1 LRLRRARIILV
12 FLMTTIAVGVQAPA
26 AFAQLSKLESRDLR
40 LVYIAPSEDYLAP
53 YAVQS
58 FLDAHAFLTSLF
70 QYKPD
75 RKITVLLA
83 DFSDYGNASAGTVPH
98 DALRIQIAPLSL
110 AFETILASERMS
122 AIMNHELVHV
132 ITMDQPA
139 GRDRAFRTLFGGKV
153 LPVDTQPESVAYF
166 FLTSPRVA
174 APRWYHE
181 GAAVFVDTW
190 ENGGTGR
197 AQSGYDEMA
206 WRSIVRDGARFYDP
220 LGLAAEGTK
229 IDFQVEVNSYL
240 YGTRFMTWLA
250 YQYSPEKL
258 IEWVGRRPGSKAYYA
273 SQFRHVFGTTVERA
287 WAEWIAWERQFQQTN
302 LAAIRKYPLTPF
314 TDLSRRALGSV
325 SRAFVDQRSRTLYA
339 GFNAPGA
346 VAHIGSIAL
355 DTGVNAHLVD
365 IKGPNIYQVTS
376 IAYDPEGTIFYT
388 TDNLAHRDLMAL
400 DPRTGRVRLL
410 QKDLRVGD
418 LAFNRADKSLWG
430 IRALNGLHTLVRIAP
445 PYTDW
450 QQIITFPY
458 GTILYD
464 LDISPDGA
472 RLAASFGD
480 LNGKQNV
487 RVLAMDKVRAR
498 DATPITQFDFGSG
511 VPNNFVFS
519 PDGRVLFGSSYFTG
533 VSNIFRYDL
542 TTLKL
547 DAVTNTDSG
556 FFRPIP
562 LGGDEL
568 IVFRYTGQGFVPS
581 RVTARPLDDVAP
593 ITFLGERTIA
603 KHPVLKTWLVGS
615 PNAASSAAPRPTAG
629 PPAVYRLGG
638 GLGLESLYPIIQGY
652 KNTQAIGWRVN
663 LSDPLQ
669 FNRASVSFS
678 VSPWSNM
685 AGRERIHLRG
695 DYERYDWQAHAAW
708 NDADFYDL
716 FGPTKVSRKGYN
728 VTVAHTNTLVF
739 DQPKRMTLK
748 LQGVAAGNLD
758 QLPQYQNVAVT
769 VDRLYS
775 GEAELSYTDVRSSLG
790 HVDDE
795 KGHLW
800 SAVLQTD
807 YVNAAVFTRL
817 FGHYDVGQ
825 ALPLGHSSIWLRT
838 AGGFSPQRAGEPF
851 ANFYF
856 GGFGNNYVDRREIKR
871 YREYYAFPGARLN
884 EIAGRNFVRSLVEW
898 ELPPIRFSRAGTP
911 GFYLSFL
918 RPALFA
924 GGLVTNLDRSA
935 ARTTATTAGGQVDLR
950 FTMLSALDLTLSVG
964 AGVRLE
970 HGVPARREAMVSL
983 ALLK

>member
-1 LRLRRARIILV
+1 LTL
-12 FLMTTIAVGVQAPA
+12 AVGALAPA
-26 AFAQLSKLESRDLR
+26 ASAQLATLETRDLR
-40 LVYIAPSEDYLAP
+40 LVYVTPSEDYLAP

-58 FLDAHAFLTSLF
+58 FLEAHAFLTALF
-70 QYKPD
+70 KYRHD
-75 RKITVLLA
+75 EKISILLL
-83 DFSDYGNASAGTVPH
+83 DFSDYGNASAGSVPY
-98 DALRIQIAPLSL
+98 DGLRIQIAPLSV

-132 ITMDQPA
+132 IAMDQAA
-139 GRDRAFRTLFGGKV
+139 GRDRIFRRLLGGKV
-153 LPVDTQPESVAYF
+153 VPIDRQPESVAYF
-166 FLTSPRVA
+166 YLTSPRVA

-190 ENGGTGR
+190 ENGGIGR

-206 WRSIVRDGARFYDP
+206 WRSMVKDGARFYDP

-250 YQYSPEKL
+250 YRYSPAQL
-258 IEWVGRRPGSKAYYA
+258 VDWVGRQPGSHAYYA

-287 WAEWIAWERQFQQTN
+287 WAEWIAWERHFQQAN
-302 LAAIRKYPLTPF
+302 LEAIRKYPLTPF
-314 TDLSRRALGSV
+314 TDLSSRALGSV
-325 SRAFVDQRSRTLYA
+325 SRAFVDRRSGTLYA
-339 GFNAPGA
+339 GVNAPGA

-355 DTGVNAHLVD
+355 DTGATAHLID

-376 IAYDPEGTIFYT
+376 IAYDPAGTIFYT
-388 TDNLAHRDLMAL
+388 TDNLAHRDLIAL
-400 DPRTGRVRLL
+400 DPKTGRARLL

-430 IRALNGLHTLVRIAP
+430 VRSLNGLHTLVRIEP

-450 QQIITFPY
+450 KQIVTFPY

-487 RVLAMDKVRAR
+487 RVLAMDKVRAG
-498 DATPITQFDFGSG
+498 DASPDIQFDFGGG

-519 PDGRVLFGSSYFTG
+519 PDGRFLYGSSYFTG
-533 VSNIFRYDL
+533 ASNIFRYDL
-542 TTLKL
+542 AAKKL
-547 DAVTNTDSG
+547 DAVTNTDTG

-562 LGGDEL
+562 LDGDDL
-568 IVFRYTGQGFVPS
+568 IVFRYTGQGFVPA
-581 RVTARPLDDVAP
+581 RITARPLDDVAP

-603 KHPVLKTWLVGS
+603 KHPVLKTWLVGAAAPAGS
-615 PNAASSAAPRPTAG
+615 LASSQPAATVPG
-629 PPAVYRLGG
+629 IYRLGG
-638 GLGLESLYPIIQGY
+638 RLGRESVYPIVQGY
-652 KNTQAIGWRVN
+652 KHTQAIGWRVN
-663 LSDPLQ
+663 FSDPLQ
-669 FNRASVSFS
+669 LNRASVAMS
-678 VSPWSNM
+678 VSPWSDLP
-685 AGRERIHLRG
+685 GRERVHIRA
-695 DYERYDWQAHAAW
+695 DYERYDWTAHAAW

-728 VTVAHTNTLVF
+728 VTVGHSTTLLF
-739 DQPKRMTLK
+739 DQPKRMTLT

-769 VDRLYS
+769 VDRLFS

-800 SAVLQTD
+800 SAVVHTD
-807 YVNAAVFTRL
+807 YVNASVFTRL
-817 FGHYDVGQ
+817 FGHYDAGL
-825 ALPLGHSSIWLRT
+825 ALPAGHSSIWLRT
-838 AGGFSPQRAGEPF
+838 AAGFSPQRASEPF

-856 GGFGNNYVDRREIKR
+856 GGFGNNWVDRGEIKR
-871 YREYYAFPGARLN
+871 YREYYAFPGAALN
-884 EIAGRNFVRSLVEW
+884 EIGGRNFARSLVEW
-898 ELPPIRFSRAGTP
+898 ELPPVRFSRAGTP

-924 GGLVTNLDRSA
+924 GGLATNLDRSA
-935 ARTTATTAGGQVDLR
+935 IRRTAATAGGQIDLR
-950 FTMLSALDLTLSVG
+950 FTMLSALDLTLSMG
-964 AGVRLE
+964 AGVRVQ